1 MTPVSAAHPSPHTP
15 PVPAVVSAI
24 VPAVPSAM
32 VDKLDL
38 GLAVITVEDGSFRLV
53 EFIENSTAIRNPG
66 KCTGGP
72 GNTYQGSASHKAKY
86 SGQK

>member
-1 MTPVSAAHPSPHTP
+1 MAPVSAAHPSPHTP

-24 VPAVPSAM
+24 VPAVRAA
-32 VDKLDL
+32 VIDKLHF
-38 GLAVITVEDGSFRLV
+38 GLIILTVEDGSLRLV

-66 KCTGGP
+66 KRTGWP
-72 GNTYQGSASHKAKY
+72 GNAYQGSASYEAKH